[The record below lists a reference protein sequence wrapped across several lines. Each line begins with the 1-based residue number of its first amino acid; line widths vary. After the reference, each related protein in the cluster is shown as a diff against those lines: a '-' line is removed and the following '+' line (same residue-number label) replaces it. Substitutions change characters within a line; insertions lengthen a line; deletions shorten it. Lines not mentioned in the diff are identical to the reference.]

1 MDPEGKELN
10 SDVATGSWKVSRP
23 LGSIP
28 GFLRELF
35 ALPPACS
42 SLQGVFPLVPK
53 GPYQPPPAGSPGQGR
68 NHLGP
73 LGQPLAAET
82 LQLWESCG
90 RTSSGGEAGGELYT
104 TGCLHLSRVFLLVPT
119 TTQARAQPSTR
130 ELSSKSQHCSGYEAC
145 GHQSLRQPHTLL
157 GMGFGV

>member
-1 MDPEGKELN
+1 MWPQDPGRSPDPWEASLVFLEN
-10 SDVATGSWKVSRP
+10 S
-23 LGSIP
+23 LHCHQ
-28 GFLRELF
+28 
-35 ALPPACS
+35 PAQAFRVCS
-42 SLQGVFPLVPK
+42 HWYPRWS
-53 GPYQPPPAGSPGQGR
+53 YQPPPAGSPGQGR